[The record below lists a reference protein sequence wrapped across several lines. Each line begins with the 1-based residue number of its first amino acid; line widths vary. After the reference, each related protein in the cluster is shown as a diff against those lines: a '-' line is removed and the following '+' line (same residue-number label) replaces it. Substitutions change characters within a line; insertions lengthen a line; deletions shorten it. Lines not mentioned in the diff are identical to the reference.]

1 MSYRQSVSKTI
12 QIHYSGSVSYPASE
26 HGGTV
31 SYSGTASE
39 LVTVNIDVETDE
51 FDHSVAGCNKT
62 IDLLTGAVAA
72 TNSAQVASISQN
84 AEKVGQ
90 TIIRG
95 FFKTISSELSQQIME
110 LSTKLESLVL
120 TLRHFAERC
129 AAKQQQMEV
138 DYNRIA
144 SRYVKVFNDLNKELE
159 NRVYELDRP
168 AFTFKRSSDT
178 QTLRSTASDLVGTAA
193 VSSGEAGLLQAQISA
208 SITKKR
214 ALDTINAANGF
225 LAQQKCLEQ
234 TITRSMVNESSDAT
248 IYVPV
253 LFIETEDQE
262 GYVQRDTYH
271 TEQLPTIDSGNLI
284 VQFNN
289 QRWREMDRDDAERVR
304 QYLVGEINR
313 TYVDKD
319 SHTTRIREM
328 IARLAEQNRIKS
340 CIN

>member
-1 MSYRQSVSKTI
+1 
-12 QIHYSGSVSYPASE
+12 
-26 HGGTV
+26 
-31 SYSGTASE
+31 
-39 LVTVNIDVETDE
+39 
-51 FDHSVAGCNKT
+51 
-62 IDLLTGAVAA
+62 
-72 TNSAQVASISQN
+72 
-84 AEKVGQ
+84 
-90 TIIRG
+90 
-95 FFKTISSELSQQIME
+95 
-110 LSTKLESLVL
+110 
-120 TLRHFAERC
+120 
-129 AAKQQQMEV
+129 
-138 DYNRIA
+138 
-144 SRYVKVFNDLNKELE
+144 
-159 NRVYELDRP
+159 
-168 AFTFKRSSDT
+168 
-178 QTLRSTASDLVGTAA
+178 
-193 VSSGEAGLLQAQISA
+193 
-208 SITKKR
+208 
-214 ALDTINAANGF
+214 
-225 LAQQKCLEQ
+225 
-234 TITRSMVNESSDAT
+234 MVNESSDAT